1 MNPEIEALIAT
12 YQRRL
17 SDVTAQA
24 IAFEARI
31 VVLQKQL
38 QELANAT
45 PAPVPSAPPKKQTKS
60 KKVASQDGGSF

>member
-38 QELANAT
+38 QELANT
-45 PAPVPSAPPKKQTKS
+45 PPAPTPSAPPKKQTKS
-60 KKVASQDGGSF
+60 KKVGSQDGGSF

>member
-17 SDVTAQA
+17 ADVTAQA

-31 VVLQKQL
+31 VVLNKQI
-38 QELANAT
+38 QEMANLP
-45 PAPVPSAPPKKQTKS
+45 PAPNPSPQQKKQTKS
-60 KKVASQDGGSF
+60 KKVTTQDGGSF